1 MFQKTKRSRW
11 NSSGSEST
19 VPNGRAVGPA
29 GKGEIFSWAMFD
41 FANSSYTTVI
51 ITAVFSAFFVEF
63 IVPEGSTSR
72 DSYWSYAIA
81 SSTLLALLLSPLAGA
96 ICDLSGRK
104 KRYLAYTTVICSIAT
119 IALCTVGIGEVWWAI
134 LLITISNA
142 AFMLSET
149 FCGSF
154 LTDISSKE
162 NMGLISGIGWGLGY
176 FGGLASLA
184 LVMFI
189 LGDTQSADKATVLA
203 RHQNAMIATGVFFL
217 IAALPTLLFVKNRS
231 LPAKGFESASTLQL
245 LQAGVQRFKQTFE
258 TGRKHKT
265 LFRFLLAFMVY
276 MAGLDAIVKFVGI
289 YARKELNFELPDITK
304 MFLILQLSAAAGAV
318 GFGYLESKL
327 GAKKTVMAT
336 LVWWIC
342 GILAIYFIDPLS
354 AAFSVDRK
362 VLFFAISLIA
372 GSGIGAT
379 QSSSRAVV
387 GMLAPAEHS
396 AEMFGFW
403 GFFSRLGT
411 MLGVLFGFL
420 ADATSRQSALLLV
433 VAFFVVGALMLAPL
447 NIDEEAA
454 KQASAGAE

>member
-1 MFQKTKRSRW
+1 MFNGNSRHW
-11 NSSGSEST
+11 RNQEQALQGQEAREKA
-19 VPNGRAVGPA
+19 GAA

-51 ITAVFSAFFVEF
+51 ITAVFSAFFVEY
-63 IVPEGSTSR
+63 IVPAESTSR

-81 SSTLLALLLSPLAGA
+81 SSTILALLLSPLAGA
-96 ICDLSGRK
+96 ICDLSGK
-104 KRYLAYTTVICSIAT
+104 KKKYLAYSTVICSIAT
-119 IALCTVGIGEVWWAI
+119 AGLFFVGQGDIWPAI
-134 LLITISNA
+134 FLITISNA

-154 LTDISSKE
+154 LTDIATKE
-162 NMGLISGIGWGLGY
+162 NMGLVSGIGWGLGY

-189 LGDTQSADKATVLA
+189 LGDTTGAEGATIIS
-203 RHQNAMIATGVFFL
+203 RHQTAMVATGLFFL
-217 IAALPTLLFVKNRS
+217 VAALPTLLFVKNRTP
-231 LPAKGFESASTLQL
+231 PAKGFESASPIDL
-245 LQAGVQRFKQTFE
+245 LKAGVGRFKHTVQTARE
-258 TGRKHKT
+258 HKT
-265 LFRFLLAFMVY
+265 LFRFLMAFMVY
-276 MAGLDAIVKFVGI
+276 MAGLDAVVKFVGI
-289 YARKELNFELPDITK
+289 YARKELNFEMADITK

-327 GAKKTVMAT
+327 GAKKTVLAT

-342 GILAIYFIDPLS
+342 GILAIYFIDNIS
-354 AAFSVDRK
+354 AATSVDRK
-362 VLFFAISLIA
+362 ALFFGISLIA

-387 GMLAPAEHS
+387 GMLAPANHS

-411 MLGVLFGFL
+411 LLGVGFGFL
-420 ADATSRQSALLLV
+420 SDATSRQTALLLV
-433 VAFFVVGALMLAPL
+433 VAFFVVGAFMLAPL

-454 KQASAGAE
+454 KNVGKGE

>member
-1 MFQKTKRSRW
+1 MFLNKNKHK
-11 NSSGSEST
+11 SSFEQAAPEVET
-19 VPNGRAVGPA
+19 AK
-29 GKGEIFSWAMFD
+29 KGEIFSWAMFD

-51 ITAVFSAFFVEF
+51 ITAVFSAFFIDY
-63 IVPEGSTSR
+63 IVPEESTSK
-72 DSYWSYAIA
+72 DSYWSIA
-81 SSTLLALLLSPLAGA
+81 VATSTLLALLLSPLAGA

-104 KRYLAYTTVICSIAT
+104 KRYLAYSTVICAVT
-119 IALCTVGIGEVWWAI
+119 TALLFFVGQGNVWLAIG
-134 LLITISNA
+134 LITLSNA

-154 LTDISSKE
+154 LPDLATKN

-189 LGDTQSADKATVLA
+189 LGNTQALDKAEIIS
-203 RHQNAMIATGVFFL
+203 RHQTAMIATGVFFL
-217 IAALPTLLFVKNRS
+217 IAAMPTLLFVKNRS
-231 LPAKGFESASTLQL
+231 KPTPGFENAKTKDL
-245 LQAGVQRFKQTFE
+245 LTAGFRRFKQTFD
-258 TGRKHKT
+258 TARKHKT

-276 MAGLDAIVKFVGI
+276 MAGLDAVVKFVGI
-289 YARKELNFELPDITK
+289 YARKELNFELSDITK

-318 GFGYLESKL
+318 GFGFLESKL
-327 GAKKTVMAT
+327 GAKKTVLAT
-336 LVWWIC
+336 LLWWIG
-342 GILAIYFIDPLS
+342 GILAIYFIDNIS
-354 AAFSVDRK
+354 AATGIERK
-362 VLFFAISLIA
+362 TLFFGISLVA

-387 GMLAPAEHS
+387 GMLAPANHS

-420 ADATSRQSALLLV
+420 SDAAGRQNALLLV
-433 VAFFVVGALMLAPL
+433 VDFFAAGGLMLAPL
-447 NIDEEAA
+447 KIDEEV
-454 KQASAGAE
+454 KKNS